1 MSNFLYFQRPDL
13 QQITWNMSGQDTA
26 SSVVSV
32 GLEIISPIFHNFLS
46 WGSGAAGTAGD
57 RGDLSQP
64 RLLNGPEAGNQGA
77 TGFQMGTAEEYY
89 WFSSAAANLAFWAQY
104 RVLFQFNGGAWEN
117 GGDPVSGG
125 QGTPG
130 WDLFFNMDTQFSTF
144 GTPYV
149 NGDVLKFRVSAKT

>member
-1 MSNFLYFQRPDL
+1 
-13 QQITWNMSGQDTA
+13 MSGQDTA

-32 GLEIISPIFHNFLS
+32 GLEIISPIFHNYLS
-46 WGSGAAGTAGD
+46 WGSGATGTAND

-64 RLLNGPEAGNQGA
+64 RLLNGPEAANAGA
-77 TGFQMGTAEEYY
+77 YGQQMGTAEEYY
-89 WFSSAAANLAFWAQY
+89 WFSSDAANLAWWRQY
-104 RVLFQFNGGAWEN
+104 RVLFQFNGGDWEN
-117 GGDPVSGG
+117 GGDPVAGG

-130 WDLFFNMDTQFSTF
+130 WGLFYNMSTQFSTY